1 MEAEAQGGA
10 VLVEQQS
17 AHAQGSQALAAIVQA
32 SYANAQ
38 ASQQIRSLFGSSVQ
52 GTRPYTVMHVL
63 LARSRASTRAGL
75 DLG

>member
-10 VLVEQQS
+10 VVEQQS
-17 AHAQGSQALAAIVQA
+17 AKDQASQALAAIVQA

-38 ASQQIRSLFGSSVQ
+38 ASQQLKSLFGSSVQLQ

-63 LARSRASTRAGL
+63 LAHSRVSTHAGL
-75 DLG
+75 VG